1 MTSQSRRS
9 LLAVLG
15 LAAVVVVID
24 VATKVWAE
32 NQLQNQPPMQVLGE
46 WLQFT
51 FTRNPGAAFSLGSD
65 FTGLFTIAAVIVSVV
80 AIWFARRVVSGW
92 WLVALGLLL
101 GGAVGNLVDRAT
113 QPPGFG
119 VGEVRDFIQVP
130 NWPVFN
136 VADMAVVG
144 SALLIVVLSLLGI
157 PATEQPADED
167 AEESPAEASPVT
179 GNGDA

>member
-1 MTSQSRRS
+1 MTSRS
-9 LLAVLG
+9 WRNLLVVLG
-15 LAAVVVVID
+15 IGAVVVAID
-24 VATKVWAE
+24 QLTKVWAE
-32 NQLQNQPPMQVLGE
+32 NELMGQPPMQIIGE

-65 FTGLFTIAAVIVSVV
+65 FTGLFTIAALVVSVV
-80 AIWFARRVVSGW
+80 AVWFARRVVSGW
-92 WLVALGLLL
+92 WLLALGLLL

-119 VGEVRDFIQVP
+119 VGEVRDFIQLP

-144 SALLIVVLSLLGI
+144 SAALIVVLSLLGV
-157 PATEQPADED
+157 PATDSSEDDES
-167 AEESPAEASPVT
+167 EESAAEVSPAT
-179 GNGDA
+179 GSGDD